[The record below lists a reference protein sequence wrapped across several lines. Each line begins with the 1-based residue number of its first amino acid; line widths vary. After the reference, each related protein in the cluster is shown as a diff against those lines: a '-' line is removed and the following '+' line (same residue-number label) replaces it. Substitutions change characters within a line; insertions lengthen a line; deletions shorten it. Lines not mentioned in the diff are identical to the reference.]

1 MNSEAMKKARRAY
14 NEKNKIKNIV
24 LAVPEERREKWK
36 AAAAAKGKSLTA
48 YITELIEADIA
59 KSPQI

>member
-1 MNSEAMKKARRAY
+1 MNSEAMKKAREAY
-14 NEKNKIKNIV
+14 RKNHQITQLKIEI
-24 LAVPEERREKWK
+24 PIERRDRWK

>member
-1 MNSEAMKKARRAY
+1 MNSEAMKRARKKYR
-14 NEKNKIKNIV
+14 ESKIDTLSMEIPKGSK
-24 LAVPEERREKWK
+24 ERWK